1 MIALMELGISLTI
14 VVVMIAVGA
23 LLMLIGLAVGLIT
36 HPLRTLAFL
45 VNKIAALGGRPG
57 PDRNTVRMVRGGTR
71 RQGLEPVVLRIHM
84 PAGRRNHGVWSHR
97 MVPRPA
103 HARGTPYDG
112 TPGPDR
118 LDTGIRERH
127 ANAETPMR
135 AQGTRGRHVH
145 PRRQGSEERSDEPRE
160 DRMRHESHRRRP

>member
-45 VNKIAALGGRPG
+45 VNKIAALGG
-57 PDRNTVRMVRGGTR
+57 
-71 RQGLEPVVLRIHM
+71 GLGLI
-84 PAGRRNHGVWSHR
+84 
-97 MVPRPA
+97 
-103 HARGTPYDG
+103 GTPYDG

-135 AQGTRGRHVH
+135 AQGTCGRHVH
-145 PRRQGSEERSDEPRE
+145 PRRRGSEERSDEPGKTA
-160 DRMRHESHRRRP
+160 

>member
-45 VNKIAALGGRPG
+45 VNKIAALGG
-57 PDRNTVRMVRGGTR
+57 
-71 RQGLEPVVLRIHM
+71 GLGLI
-84 PAGRRNHGVWSHR
+84 
-97 MVPRPA
+97 
-103 HARGTPYDG
+103 G

-135 AQGTRGRHVH
+135 AQGTCGRHVH
-145 PRRQGSEERSDEPRE
+145 PRRRGSEERSDEPGKTA
-160 DRMRHESHRRRP
+160 

>member
-45 VNKIAALGGRPG
+45 VNKIAALGG
-57 PDRNTVRMVRGGTR
+57 
-71 RQGLEPVVLRIHM
+71 GLGLI
-84 PAGRRNHGVWSHR
+84 
-97 MVPRPA
+97 
-103 HARGTPYDG
+103 GTPFAWFVVEHDDKDWNLLFYG
-112 TPGPDR
+112 SICLLVG
-118 LDTGIRERH
+118 GITKR
-127 ANAETPMR
+127 R
-135 AQGTRGRHVH
+135 A
-145 PRRQGSEERSDEPRE
+145 RE